1 MTQPDEVTTL
11 KDALRAAEAKLA
23 LLRDAT
29 PYVVYVYDLAG
40 RRTEYLNRHLGLEL
54 GYDRDEI
61 QELGEALLTRLV
73 HPDDLAR
80 FPELFARWD
89 LVEDG
94 EVLETEYRARHK
106 DGSYRYFL
114 GRDVVYE
121 RDAEGRVRRFLGT
134 AVDVTERKL
143 LEQRV
148 SQAEKLEALG
158 RMASGI
164 AHDFNNLVAIVL
176 GSLSLVERQLH
187 TGGAIE
193 GHLAHVRAAAEQA
206 AKVTSQLLEF
216 ARPGLPSPAYA
227 DLADTI
233 HGARPV
239 LERILAPNCK
249 LEIELAD
256 VLPPVAIAA
265 NALVPVLVNLVVN
278 ARDAI
283 KESGSVTI
291 RARVIERTVRAN
303 AEGRVH
309 TTRLRAAHGRGRRR
323 GHLPGRRAAHLRAF
337 LHHEGPEPRHGPRP
351 RDRVHDRQA
360 RGWRH
365 RRGQPRGRRHALRRL
380 LTDRSRARA
389 IAPVNFAWLPSCGGG
404 RSRGCSRLRGG
415 GFGRGARPL
424 R

>member
-1 MTQPDEVTTL
+1 M
-11 KDALRAAEAKLA
+11 
-23 LLRDAT
+23 
-29 PYVVYVYDLAG
+29 
-40 RRTEYLNRHLGLEL
+40 
-54 GYDRDEI
+54 
-61 QELGEALLTRLV
+61 

-303 AEGRVH
+303 AEGVSTRRGYVLLTVEDDGEGISPDVAPHIFEPFFTTKGPNRGTGLGLATVYTTVKRAGGDIDAVGPGDTATEAYRPSRSASTVSSRCALRVSP
-309 TTRLRAAHGRGRRR
+309 TATDRAA
-323 GHLPGRRAAHLRAF
+323 
-337 LHHEGPEPRHGPRP
+337 
-351 RDRVHDRQA
+351 
-360 RGWRH
+360 
-365 RRGQPRGRRHALRRL
+365 
-380 LTDRSRARA
+380 
-389 IAPVNFAWLPSCGGG
+389 
-404 RSRGCSRLRGG
+404 
-415 GFGRGARPL
+415 
-424 R
+424 

>member
-303 AEGRVH
+303 AEGVS
-309 TTRLRAAHGRGRRR
+309 TRR
-323 GHLPGRRAAHLRAF
+323 GYVLLTVEDDGEGISPDVAPHIFEPFFTTKGPNRGTGLGLATVYTTVKRAGGDIDVDS
-337 LHHEGPEPRHGPRP
+337 HEGAGTRFDVYLPI
-351 RDRVHDRQA
+351 
-360 RGWRH
+360 
-365 RRGQPRGRRHALRRL
+365 
-380 LTDRSRARA
+380 ARA
-389 IAPVNFAWLPSCGGG
+389 P
-404 RSRGCSRLRGG
+404 
-415 GFGRGARPL
+415 AR
-424 R
+424 

>member
-227 DLADTI
+227 DLAETI

-303 AEGRVH
+303 AEGVS
-309 TTRLRAAHGRGRRR
+309 TRR
-323 GHLPGRRAAHLRAF
+323 GYVLLTVEDDGEGISPDVAPHIFEPFFTTKGPNRGTGLGLATVYTTVKRAGGDIDVDS
-337 LHHEGPEPRHGPRP
+337 HEGAGTRFDVYLPI
-351 RDRVHDRQA
+351 
-360 RGWRH
+360 
-365 RRGQPRGRRHALRRL
+365 
-380 LTDRSRARA
+380 ARA
-389 IAPVNFAWLPSCGGG
+389 P
-404 RSRGCSRLRGG
+404 
-415 GFGRGARPL
+415 AR
-424 R
+424 